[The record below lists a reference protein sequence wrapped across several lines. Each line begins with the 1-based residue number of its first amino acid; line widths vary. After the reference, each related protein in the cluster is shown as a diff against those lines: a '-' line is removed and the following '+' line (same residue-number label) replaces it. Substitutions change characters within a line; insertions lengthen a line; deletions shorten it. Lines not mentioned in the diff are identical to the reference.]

1 MSRRTGNRDLKPC
14 TFYDKPG
21 GCWRGRD
28 CRFSHSDPQGDAVAS
43 STSNP
48 QAHGWRTRTQ
58 TPSVPPG
65 VCKFYWE
72 NNTCKREFGCRFQ
85 HTAGPSS
92 SHSTP
97 APQQGNQ
104 SALDTIAPFLTD
116 VGLAK
121 INGAG
126 TDNFFPYST
135 KPFSPNEAHRH
146 LKRFLSDSFRFK
158 TAFEA
163 CAFLKILNSACS
175 TNSLWVG
182 LFVQQLTVLT
192 ILFFTEPRRRTSM

>member
-1 MSRRTGNRDLKPC
+1 MARLKPC
-14 TFYDKPG
+14 KFYNKPG
-21 GCWRGRD
+21 GCWRGQD
-28 CRFSHSDPQGDAVAS
+28 CHFSHSNPQPEGDAVTS
-43 STSNP
+43 STSNS
-48 QAHGWRTRTQ
+48 QAHGRRTRTQ
-58 TPSVPPG
+58 TPSVPSG

-72 NNTCKREFGCRFQ
+72 NKTCKREFACHFQ
-85 HTAGPSS
+85 HTAGPSF

-126 TDNFFPYST
+126 TDNFFSSST
-135 KPFSPNEAHRH
+135 KPLSPNEAHSH
-146 LKRFLSDSFRFK
+146 LKRFLSDSFRFR

-175 TNSLWVG
+175 TNGLWVS
-182 LFVQQLTVLT
+182 LFVQKLAVLT
-192 ILFFTEPRRRTSM
+192 MLFFTEPRRWTSML